1 MNFGLI
7 EILITLA
14 FIFSGIATL
23 GSLIGIIIYAIKGKN
38 KKPFLIGLAVN
49 LIIFAATLTYIL
61 EHAPNKTPAL
71 PATQQTSSKLTNDK
85 NQNKN
90 HDHDKYDDD
99 DYDDDYDDDDD
110 DYDDDKHHK
119 NQSQQNQNNN
129 QTNKNQRN
137 SVAGPNGETIKGNIN
152 SKGEK
157 IYHMPG
163 SKYYD
168 KTIPEQWFFTEQ
180 DAQNAGY
187 RPSKK

>member
-1 MNFGLI
+1 MNVGLI
-7 EILITLA
+7 DILVSLA

-23 GSLIGIIIYAIKGKN
+23 GSLIGIIICAIRNKN
-38 KKPFLIGLAVN
+38 NKPFIIGIIVN

-71 PATQQTSSKLTNDK
+71 PATQQTSSQLTQDK
-85 NQNKN
+85 NKDK
-90 HDHDKYDDD
+90 HDDKYEHDDD
-99 DYDDDYDDDDD
+99 DYDD
-110 DYDDDKHHK
+110 DDDKHHK
-119 NQSQQNQNNN
+119 NQSPQNQNNN
-129 QTNKNQRN
+129 QLNKNQHN
-137 SVAGPNGETIKGNIN
+137 SASGPNGETIKGNIN

-168 KTIPEQWFFTEQ
+168 KTVPEQWFFTEQ

-187 RPSKK
+187 RPAKR